1 MPSSAPLALR
11 QVTPVVK
18 IINGMTPIQQLD
30 TCSVIHAMASI
41 TRATISER
49 RMARNA
55 RFTDNASVVLPA
67 AYTAV
72 LFLIPAVSISR
83 YFYRINDLSV
93 FFRDIISA
101 QTKSIIRKLHFRV

>member
-1 MPSSAPLALR
+1 MPGSAPLALP

-18 IINGMTPIQQLD
+18 IINEMTTIQQLD

-55 RFTDNASVVLPA
+55 QFTDNASVVLPA
-67 AYTAV
+67 EYTAV
-72 LFLIPAVSISR
+72 LFRIPAVSINR
-83 YFYRINDLSV
+83 YLYQIND
-93 FFRDIISA
+93 
-101 QTKSIIRKLHFRV
+101 